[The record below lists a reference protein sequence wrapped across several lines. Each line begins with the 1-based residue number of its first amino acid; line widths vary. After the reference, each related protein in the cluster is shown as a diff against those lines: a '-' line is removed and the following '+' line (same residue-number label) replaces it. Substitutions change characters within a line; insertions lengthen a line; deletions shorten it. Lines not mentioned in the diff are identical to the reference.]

1 MHNAPKFFRLRP
13 EPGQGTLRRY
23 FVVES
28 LALVLDIGN
37 EVRNQE
43 AQGSEWFEDLFYK
56 VSDIDIRQQQSE
68 IRNQKSGGRGGNS
81 SKIFSSGSL
90 TAISSVSNQK
100 SGSAAVLERIFIPPV
115 RINGTINVPLIPKP
129 KT

>member
-68 IRNQKSGGRGGNS
+68 IRNQKSEIRRQGRELFEDIFFGIADSDIKCQQSEIGKRS
-81 SKIFSSGSL
+81 SIGEDIHP
-90 TAISSVSNQK
+90 T
-100 SGSAAVLERIFIPPV
+100 
-115 RINGTINVPLIPKP
+115 GTN
-129 KT
+129 